1 MKHFLLLAAALGAP
15 AFAHAEASDALRR
28 ENAALRAQLEALSQ
42 RCPSDVPPRPGNG
55 ATERIGDIEAVLD
68 SIRVGRDTSGV
79 AARAVVTVTMTLR
92 NVSPQPMNLNYILGS
107 IGVTDSNGNQ
117 YTPRSGEGTS
127 NIKGI
132 PIAGNNSSV
141 PSYILQPGRTG
152 TVSFIVTRQLR
163 NDQPIG
169 DRFDINVSFGQYRG
183 DGGGRR
189 SQLQTFPVAFKN
201 QPAMAGG
208 SAVSG
213 GALGGAQVEEAAG
226 RLLDR
231 LLK

>member
-1 MKHFLLLAAALGAP
+1 MKHILLLAAALGAP
-15 AFAHAEASDALRR
+15 AFAHAETSDALRR

-42 RCPSDVPPRPGNG
+42 RCPPAAPPRPGNG
-55 ATERIGDIEAVLD
+55 STERIGDIEAVLD
-68 SIRVGRDTSGV
+68 SIRVGRDTSG
-79 AARAVVTVTMTLR
+79 ARAVITVTMTLR

-117 YTPRSGEGTS
+117 YAPWSGEGSST
-127 NIKGI
+127 IKGI
-132 PIAGNNSSV
+132 PIAGNSSSV

-152 TVSFIVTRQLR
+152 TVSFIVSRQLR
-163 NDQPIG
+163 NGQPTG
-169 DRFDINVSFGQYRG
+169 DRFDINASFGQYRG

-189 SQLQTFPVAFKN
+189 SQLQTFPVAFRN
-201 QPAMAGG
+201 QPAMASG
-208 SAVSG
+208 SAMSG
-213 GALGGAQVEEAAG
+213 GALGGPQVEEAAG